1 MKKNM
6 VYGGWLMVPAMVL
19 GLVVA
24 QAAPDLRALD
34 TAGMSQWGA
43 THAITI
49 AAGDLTTTATNTA
62 QVFSVPISANSSV
75 QCMGAKLL
83 SAFEVGVQ
91 GTNHFYTASL
101 ALTAG
106 DTSGGVNYLASMQM
120 ANTNASTVYWK
131 GGVRTG
137 TVDNPT
143 NVSVVTV
150 NEGTY
155 YTAATNLYFTVTPS
169 AGQAVAT
176 NKTGAVMVLF
186 RIR

>member
-1 MKKNM
+1 MKMKKTM
-6 VYGGWLMVPAMVL
+6 LAMAMAMVL
-19 GLVVA
+19 GLVAA

-34 TAGMSQWGA
+34 TAGQSQWGA
-43 THAITI
+43 THALTI
-49 AAGDLTTTATNTA
+49 AAADLTTTATNTA

-83 SAFEVGVQ
+83 SAFDVGVQ
-91 GTNHFYTASL
+91 GTNHFYTSSL
-101 ALTAG
+101 GLTVG

-143 NVSVVTV
+143 NVSVVTISD
-150 NEGTY
+150 GTY
-155 YTAATNLYFTVTPS
+155 YTAATNLYFTLTPS
-169 AGQAVAT
+169 AGQSVAT
-176 NKTGAVMVLF
+176 NRTGAVLVLF
-186 RIR
+186 KIR